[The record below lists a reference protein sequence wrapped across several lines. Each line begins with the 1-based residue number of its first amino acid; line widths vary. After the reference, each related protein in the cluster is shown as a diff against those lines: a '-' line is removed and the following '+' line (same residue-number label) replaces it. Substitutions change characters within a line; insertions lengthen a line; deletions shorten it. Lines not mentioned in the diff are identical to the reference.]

1 MGWLDAIAST
11 GLKELASSPQA
22 AQLLAQYL
30 GQPSVGGLPKLTELF
45 NAQGLGAILQSWLGN
60 GATLPISAEQLQ
72 AVLGSDVI
80 QALASK
86 VGIDP
91 AHAVQTVM
99 TVLPQAV
106 QLLAS
111 GKASEAGI
119 GGLLAQGMSL
129 FGKS

>member
-30 GQPSVGGLPKLTELF
+30 GQPSIGGLPKLTELF
-45 NAQGLGAILQSWLGN
+45 DAQGLGAVLQSWLGQ
-60 GATLPISAEQLQ
+60 GAALPISAEQVQ
-72 AVLGSDVI
+72 AVLGSDII
-80 QALASK
+80 QAMASK

-91 AHAVQTVM
+91 AQAVQTVM
-99 TVLPQAV
+99 TLLPQAV

-111 GKASEAGI
+111 GKAGESGV
-119 GGLLAQGMSL
+119 GGLLAQGLSL